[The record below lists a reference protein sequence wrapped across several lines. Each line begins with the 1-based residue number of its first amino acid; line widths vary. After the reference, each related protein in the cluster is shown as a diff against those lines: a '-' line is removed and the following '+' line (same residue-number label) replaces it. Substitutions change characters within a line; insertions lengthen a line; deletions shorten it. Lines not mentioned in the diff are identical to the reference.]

1 MNENATSQEL
11 LAEAIRLRNDNNVN
25 EATLAFTEVV
35 KQFDKSTD
43 PAVRENVAEALLNIG
58 VLFTLTG
65 YTEPAITVLDRLIK
79 DYQGSSVFYV
89 SALYNKAGALMAL
102 GRPAE
107 AITTYEETVKQ
118 ADSNG
123 GDDPTVLDRVAGAL
137 INLGVI
143 YGRSNSLE
151 KATAAFD
158 DVVRRFAKHS
168 SPQLQNSAAQA
179 LYNKAMVFRNLG
191 RDTDA
196 IAAFTNIVDQFADA
210 PAEEL
215 RHWAGMAQYN
225 KTIHLAR
232 LGDVQASVIAAEEM
246 AQRFA
251 TSTDPAIR
259 VGLAKALYSRALL
272 ARAAGFAKESVEGCW
287 DIQARF
293 NDDPNPEIQS
303 VVAAA
308 RRFDR
313 LLVALAD
320 PTFDAATGA
329 TELDATIR
337 LALGGEAGQHVAGV
351 VNVIM
356 DGENPSGAGPQPLK
370 LPEVLQFLQTSDEET
385 PPPED
390 REAQEIAVRRRLLR
404 QQLQRDL
411 EGHVRCG
418 EILAAYLDQSEP
430 FGLFLRNFDIEGYMS
445 RGSGAPEPIRV
456 SVQFTDHGLLEEQV
470 AAEIGPKLPFIGVG
484 NNMPVRPD
492 FKQRLP
498 RILLS
503 NEHWQE
509 VVEELIGAAS
519 IIVMDIVR
527 LTPGVRWELS
537 TVERLG
543 KQDQTVV
550 ILSTPRREESVRE
563 VAEALYGLK
572 PTEDPVSG
580 PTDEEFRA
588 FKRIIREPELPENMA
603 DAPLISDLISDVERI
618 RNTKPNER
626 IRWDDIEFY
635 N

>member
-1 MNENATSQEL
+1 MT
-11 LAEAIRLRNDNNVN
+11 
-25 EATLAFTEVV
+25 
-35 KQFDKSTD
+35 
-43 PAVRENVAEALLNIG
+43 
-58 VLFTLTG
+58 
-65 YTEPAITVLDRLIK
+65 
-79 DYQGSSVFYV
+79 
-89 SALYNKAGALMAL
+89 L
-102 GRPAE
+102 GRSAE
-107 AITTYEETVKQ
+107 AITTYEEMVKQ
-118 ADSNG
+118 ADSYRGN
-123 GDDPTVLDRVAGAL
+123 DPMVLNCVAGGL
-137 INLGVI
+137 INLGVL
-143 YGRSNSLE
+143 YGRADSIE

-158 DVVRRFAKHS
+158 EAVRRFAEHS
-168 SPQLQNSAAQA
+168 SPTLQDSAAQA
-179 LYNKAMVFRNLG
+179 LYNKAMVFRNAG
-191 RDTDA
+191 RGSDA
-196 IAAFTNIVDQFADA
+196 IAAFTNVVEQFADA

-215 RHWAGMAQYN
+215 RRWAGMAQYN

-232 LGDVQASVIAAEEM
+232 LGDVEGSVRAAEEM

-251 TSTDPAIR
+251 TSTDPEIR
-259 VGLAKALYSRALL
+259 VRLAKALYSRVLL
-272 ARAAGFAKESVEGCW
+272 IRDAGYAKESVEGCW
-287 DIQARF
+287 DIQVRF
-293 NDDPNPEIQS
+293 KDDTNPEIRS

-313 LLVALAD
+313 LTVALAD

-329 TELDATIR
+329 MELDATIR
-337 LALGGEAGQHVAGV
+337 LALDSETGQHVAGV

-370 LPEVLQFLQTSDEET
+370 LPEVLQFLQAGEEE
-385 PPPED
+385 PPPAED
-390 REAQEIAVRRRLLR
+390 REAQEFAVRRRLLR
-404 QQLQRDL
+404 EQLQRDL
-411 EGHVRCG
+411 DGHVQCG
-418 EILAAYLDQSEP
+418 KILADYLDRSEP

-456 SVQFTDHGLLEEQV
+456 SVQFTDRGLLEEQV
-470 AAEIGPKLPFIGVG
+470 AAEVGPKLPFVGVG

-527 LTPGVRWELS
+527 LTPGVRWELD

-563 VAEALYGLK
+563 VAEALCGLK
-572 PTEDPVSG
+572 RTEDPVGG

-588 FKRIIREPELPENMA
+588 FKRVIRESELPKNMA

-618 RNTKPNER
+618 QKTSPAER
-626 IRWDDIEFY
+626 TRWDGIEFY